1 MTPISSSLHF
11 LEYETKRDK
20 YVSSVHT
27 DTHVRY
33 ICMKGQVEGTLILDE
48 DQTGDWVTTGLEK
61 SLISSRFILDKDI
74 GNKY

>member
-1 MTPISSSLHF
+1 
-11 LEYETKRDK
+11 
-20 YVSSVHT
+20 
-27 DTHVRY
+27 
-33 ICMKGQVEGTLILDE
+33 MKGQVEGTLILDE